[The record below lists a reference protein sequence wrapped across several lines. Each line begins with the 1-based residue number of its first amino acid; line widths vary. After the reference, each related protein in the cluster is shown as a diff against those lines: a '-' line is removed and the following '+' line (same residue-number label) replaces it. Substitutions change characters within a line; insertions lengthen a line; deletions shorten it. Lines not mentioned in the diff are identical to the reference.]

1 LTFRGEYQP
10 WEAHPV
16 DEFPPDEEDDH
27 YDLPE
32 DDVIVKQEANEAM
45 KDAATPGAGDL
56 PPEYQAV
63 HAAGY
68 YKDALLQQ
76 VMESSKADEDRAFP
90 DI

>member
-1 LTFRGEYQP
+1 
-10 WEAHPV
+10 V

-27 YDLPE
+27 YNLPE

-45 KDAATPGAGDL
+45 KDAAAPGAVDL

-68 YKDALLQQ
+68 YKDTLLQ
-76 VMESSKADEDRAFP
+76 
-90 DI
+90 